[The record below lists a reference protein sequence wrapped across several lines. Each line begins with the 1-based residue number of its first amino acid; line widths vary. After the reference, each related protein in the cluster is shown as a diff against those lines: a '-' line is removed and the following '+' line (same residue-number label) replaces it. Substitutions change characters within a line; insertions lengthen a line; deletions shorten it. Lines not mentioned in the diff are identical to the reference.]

1 MRSTS
6 SSISHPRSRHLAS
19 SIAAWFAISSPVA
32 VALPTTW
39 TVNSCSEASS
49 GSGTTGTLRYA
60 VQHAASGD
68 VVDMTHLTCGT
79 ISLHTG
85 AIHVPQANLTLE
97 GPGKNKLNI
106 TGKYN
111 GVVEHD
117 RIIDHT
123 GTGGTLYVD
132 DLTLSFG
139 YLKPASGVGADGGCI
154 YSASNVRLFG
164 VDAYYCKAAAA
175 GGARAYGGAVF
186 TRGGLSIDYTTM
198 SGNIAYGGTN
208 GLSFGGA
215 VVTDKAFYSY
225 YSTISGN
232 SARGTGTNAPGS
244 DGGVLAQGNLVLRGS
259 TISGNYANGAV
270 GGIAAFSSHNTGVV
284 TEIINSTIS
293 GNSAA
298 QYTGGLWT
306 NSSKV
311 NLYNSTIA
319 FNTAVTG
326 GSGSNP
332 YNYAAAGVAISDIAG
347 SVSVTMDS
355 TLVADNQFGN
365 PLYFDSDLSIP
376 TLASNVA
383 FTGAGNLVTTRFP
396 NSKDFLP
403 AGTIE
408 YACVL
413 IGPLRDN
420 GGLTRTHALLSHS
433 PGIGAGNNML
443 FLPEDQ
449 RGRPL
454 DLAPYAY
461 ARESPSGYPDIGAY
475 EIQQDDI
482 IFDAGFDGCP

>member
-1 MRSTS
+1 MCITQS
-6 SSISHPRSRHLAS
+6 PRFRNKRLANCVAALLAS
-19 SIAAWFAISSPVA
+19 SSPLA
-32 VALPTTW
+32 MALPTTW
-39 TVNSCSEASS
+39 TVNSCSDANS
-49 GSGTTGTLRYA
+49 GSGTTGTLRFA

-85 AIHVPQANLTLE
+85 AIHIPQANLTLE

-123 GTGGTLYVD
+123 GTGGTLDVD

-139 YLKPASGVGADGGCI
+139 YLKPASGIGADGGCV

-164 VDAYYCKAAAA
+164 VDAYYCKAVAA
-175 GGARAYGGAVF
+175 GGARAYGGAAF
-186 TRGGLSIDYTTM
+186 TRGSLRVDYATL
-198 SGNIAYGGTN
+198 SGNIADGGSS

-215 VVTDKAFYSY
+215 AMTDNAFYAY
-225 YSTISGN
+225 YSTIANN
-232 SARGTGTNAPGS
+232 SARGAAANAPGS

-347 SVSVTMDS
+347 SVSVTMES
-355 TLVADNQFGN
+355 TLIADNQFGN

-376 TLASNVA
+376 TLTSNVA
-383 FTGAGNLVTTRFP
+383 FSGAGNLVTTHTP
-396 NSKDFLP
+396 NSRNFLP

-413 IGPLRDN
+413 LGPLRYN
-420 GGLTRTHALLSHS
+420 GGLTRTHELLSHS

-461 ARESPSGYPDIGAY
+461 TRESPSGYPDIGAY